1 MKKSKKLSI
10 CNWSLIILTI
20 IITISSIQL
29 ESTHSQDEQWI
40 WFHIVA
46 GTMFVTAIIWH
57 LYLHFN
63 WKSWIKCLHKQK
75 SLSTRWLAAFGALTF
90 LSAVATLV
98 HWFATYTHSPIGG
111 IHGKFGFVFLILS
124 IFHTTRRIKFFKTSI
139 SFS

>member
-20 IITISSIQL
+20 IITISSIHL

-46 GTMFVTAIIWH
+46 GTMFVAAIIWH

-63 WKSWIKCLHKQK
+63 WKS
-75 SLSTRWLAAFGALTF
+75 
-90 LSAVATLV
+90 
-98 HWFATYTHSPIGG
+98 
-111 IHGKFGFVFLILS
+111 
-124 IFHTTRRIKFFKTSI
+124 
-139 SFS
+139 